1 MGDRLNQILKD
12 AFQDEAFRRMSRR
25 AHVHAT
31 SQKDTDSVNW
41 ALRKVGE
48 HILDNLC
55 QKMAVYTEHQ
65 EKTTVNESSF
75 KSACDFLKVKTS
87 FYAVPSRDDGTFPK
101 CRKYSPGA
109 RRGRRDRGTLASLES
124 RHENKQD
131 HCLYNESAPFIRLVR
146 EIIGRY
152 NGFLRFSPQALSG
165 TQYVTEQILIN
176 ILRAAGKS

>member
-1 MGDRLNQILKD
+1 MGDRLNEILKD

-65 EKTTVNESSF
+65 EKTTVNEISF
-75 KSACDFLKVKTS
+75 KSACDLLKVKTS
-87 FYAVPSRDDGTFPK
+87 SYAVPRDDGTFPK
-101 CRKYSPGA
+101 CRKYSTGV
-109 RRGRRDRGTLASLES
+109 RRDRRDRGTLAARES
-124 RHENKQD
+124 RHENKID
-131 HCLYNESAPFIRLVR
+131 NCLYNESAPFSRLVR
-146 EIIGRY
+146 EVIGRY
-152 NGFLRFSPQALSG
+152 NGF
-165 TQYVTEQILIN
+165 
-176 ILRAAGKS
+176 